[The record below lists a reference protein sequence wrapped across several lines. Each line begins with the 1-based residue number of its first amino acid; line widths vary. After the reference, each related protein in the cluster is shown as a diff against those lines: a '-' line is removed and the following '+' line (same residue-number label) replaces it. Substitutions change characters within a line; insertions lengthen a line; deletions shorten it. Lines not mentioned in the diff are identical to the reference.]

1 MKRMA
6 AVGAAILVF
15 AFVAPSLQAL
25 DEHDLLSGTWF
36 ISIGID
42 RKDSVFFSRFPADAP
57 GKFYLRRFA
66 YPSFYLD
73 RREGNSLTIC
83 LHPKVK
89 TTRLK
94 FDPSGSFFERDLGP
108 VTVRY
113 TRVGGG
119 APAPVDS
126 PNGDP
131 YAGDWTTASPPIGVS
146 IRPIEDSRWVLVMYF
161 PGDPD
166 CAIPRGYYPL
176 YEAADGVYRSSP
188 VFPDSGVELTYDPRL
203 DTLVLKPL
211 FHSKEL
217 PQELYDPVRIW
228 RELPSIPMSGAARVP

>member
-1 MKRMA
+1 MASRMKRTA
-6 AVGAAILVF
+6 AFGAAILIF
-15 AFVAPSLQAL
+15 ACVASSLQAL
-25 DEHDLLSGTWF
+25 DVHDLLSGTWF
-36 ISIGID
+36 ISIGLD

-73 RREGNSLTIC
+73 RREGDSLTIY
-83 LHPKVK
+83 LHPKAK

-94 FDPSGSFFERDLGP
+94 FEPPGSYFERDLGP

-119 APAPVDS
+119 DPALADS
-126 PNGDP
+126 PNADP
-131 YAGDWTTASPPIGVS
+131 YVGEWTTASPPVGVS
-146 IRPIEDSRWVLVMYF
+146 IRPIEASRWLLVMYF

-176 YEAADGVYRSSP
+176 YEAADGVYRSSA
-188 VFPDSGVELTYDPRL
+188 VFPDSGVELSYDPKL
-203 DTLVLKPL
+203 DTLMLRPL
-211 FHSKEL
+211 FHSEEF

-228 RELPSIPMSGAARVP
+228 KERR